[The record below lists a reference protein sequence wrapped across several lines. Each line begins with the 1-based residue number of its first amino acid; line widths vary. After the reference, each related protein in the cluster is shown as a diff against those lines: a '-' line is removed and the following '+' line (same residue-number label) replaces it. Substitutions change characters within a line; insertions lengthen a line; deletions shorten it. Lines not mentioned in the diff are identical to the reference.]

1 MSENNNNSDK
11 EIILKIAGNDS
22 KALEELYDRYSP
34 VLFTLI
40 NKIVQDKSAAEG
52 LLSDIFVIIWQ
63 KVDLFDSEAGNVYT
77 WLINLARNKAV
88 DFVKRNHNP
97 EEMKEYNDEY
107 ENENIIPHLS
117 SSAEPLDL
125 DKVFSMKDK
134 INESF
139 NKLTDAQQYVI
150 NLAYYKGFNEEEI
163 ARELNIPLPTVKLK
177 INLALGNLNKNLVT
191 EE

>member
-11 EIILKIAGNDS
+11 EIILKVAGNES

-40 NKIVQDKSAAEG
+40 NKIVQDKPAAEEI
-52 LLSDIFVIIWQ
+52 LSDVFVIIWQ
-63 KVDLFDSEAGNVYT
+63 KNNLFDSEAGNVYT
-77 WLINLARNKAV
+77 WMINLARNKAI
-88 DFVKRNHNP
+88 DFVKRNRNP
-97 EEMKEYNDEY
+97 EEMKDYNDEY

-125 DKVFSMKDK
+125 DKVLSMKDK
-134 INESF
+134 INNSF
-139 NKLTDAQQYVI
+139 NKLTDAQQYVL
-150 NLAYYKGFNEEEI
+150 NLAYYRGYNEEEI
-163 ARELNIPLPTVKLK
+163 ARELNIPLPTVKFK
-177 INLALGNLNKNLVT
+177 ISLALGNLNKNLVA